1 MKKCLLRFKTGEI
14 LRTFSHTLT
23 CLMNMVSK
31 HGLMRIQVSRNIAA
45 RYAIGSK
52 KIYIVTYVGK
62 NTCFIYIYFNLR
74 KLNMFTSFC
83 LVCCAKR
90 NTWGGLNDIF
100 LSMTFIL
107 LINFFKI
114 LYSHESSPK
123 AHQSS
128 RSSAKTHVNPAIWVI
143 SEKLNISWNEE
154 HLVLLRDPLK
164 LSHGKLCCQHLWKTY
179 KF

>member
-74 KLNMFTSFC
+74 KLNMLHLFALFAVPS
-83 LVCCAKR
+83 
-90 NTWGGLNDIF
+90 
-100 LSMTFIL
+100 
-107 LINFFKI
+107 KI
-114 LYSHESSPK
+114 LE
-123 AHQSS
+123 
-128 RSSAKTHVNPAIWVI
+128 V
-143 SEKLNISWNEE
+143 
-154 HLVLLRDPLK
+154 
-164 LSHGKLCCQHLWKTY
+164 G
-179 KF
+179 

>member
-90 NTWGGLNDIF
+90 NTWGGLNDLF

-107 LINFFKI
+107 FINFF
-114 LYSHESSPK
+114 
-123 AHQSS
+123 
-128 RSSAKTHVNPAIWVI
+128 
-143 SEKLNISWNEE
+143 
-154 HLVLLRDPLK
+154 
-164 LSHGKLCCQHLWKTY
+164 
-179 KF
+179 

>member
-1 MKKCLLRFKTGEI
+1 MKKCLLRFKTGKI

-90 NTWGGLNDIF
+90 NTWGGLNDLF

-107 LINFFKI
+107 FINFFLNTLFSRK
-114 LYSHESSPK
+114 LTKSSPK
-123 AHQSS
+123 
-128 RSSAKTHVNPAIWVI
+128 
-143 SEKLNISWNEE
+143 
-154 HLVLLRDPLK
+154 
-164 LSHGKLCCQHLWKTY
+164 LSKLCKNSCKSSNLSDQWET
-179 KF
+179 